1 MFNAPKIITQIPD
14 IAQIYDINDRQI
26 AELDAATEQLDA
38 NILPDTMSE
47 ENTKKWENILKIVRQ
62 DDDTL
67 NDRRLRVKTKI
78 LEKLP
83 YTYRV
88 VLSRLNAL
96 CPDGYSMEI
105 NDSRTD
111 IVVKVALKS
120 KKMVDAAEE
129 MLENYIPLNMTLK
142 VMIMYNTYE
151 VLQKFTYG
159 EMQKHTYKDLREEV
173 ME

>member
-1 MFNAPKIITQIPD
+1 MFDAPKIITQIPD
-14 IAQIYDINDRQI
+14 IAQIYSINDKQA
-26 AELDAATEQLDA
+26 AEIEEAIEQLEG
-38 NILPDTMSE
+38 NIILDTMSE
-47 ENTKKWENILKIVRQ
+47 ENTKDWERFLKLPVQ

-67 NDRRLRVKTKI
+67 DDRRLRVKAKN

-83 YTYRV
+83 YTYRGII
-88 VLSRLNAL
+88 SRLNIL
-96 CPDGYSMEI
+96 CPNGYNMEV

-111 IVVKVALKS
+111 IVVKVALKY

-129 MLENYIPLNMTLK
+129 MLENYTPLNMTLK

-159 EMQKHTYKDLREEV
+159 ELQKHTYKDLREGV